1 MCSPTSGWTSAN
13 GVCNCVCR
21 HSEEG
26 GSRRRVASKD
36 SNYYLRQVPVG
47 MFFDSWLPW
56 LLTAASWNEHQQH
69 REPSHRWV
77 PGHSPTRVWSLGRE
91 GVLFHAIRRRGQWDE
106 GIFGCNQFAQ
116 RKVQQR
122 WCENGCRNSCTRRPR
137 WTIPPNF
144 RSWSDRKWKL
154 ERWAL
159 GNAWLVA
166 ASEHSAETMVNR
178 MPIAD
183 MTYQIN
189 FVFCKVNSANV
200 TVSGQSFK
208 SIRNCLF

>member
-1 MCSPTSGWTSAN
+1 MVCATVCVGTAKKEGQGEELLQRIVTTIYDKCRSGCSLIPGFPDFSPLLLEMSTSNTES
-13 GVCNCVCR
+13 
-21 HSEEG
+21 
-26 GSRRRVASKD
+26 
-36 SNYYLRQVPVG
+36 QT
-47 MFFDSWLPW
+47 M
-56 LLTAASWNEHQQH
+56 
-69 REPSHRWV
+69 
-77 PGHSPTRVWSLGRE
+77 
-91 GVLFHAIRRRGQWDE
+91 LFHAIRRRGQWDE

-122 WCENGCRNSCTRRPR
+122 WCENGCRNSCARRPR

-183 MTYQIN
+183 VTYQIN